1 MTDTRPDPDSLL
13 DKIKRSDEQAARGRL
28 KVFFGACAG
37 VGKTYAM
44 LAAGHVQQRLGV
56 DVLVGVVETHGRSET
71 ASQLIGL
78 KVLPPAKIE
87 HRGQTLPEFDLDA
100 ALAIKPPLILI
111 DELAHSNVAGS
122 RHPKRWQDVEELL
135 AAGIDVY
142 TSLNVQ
148 HLERLNDVVGQI
160 TGIVV
165 RETLPD
171 HVFDAADEVT
181 LVDLPPDE
189 LLLRL
194 AEGKVYRPEQAT
206 RASQNFFRKG
216 NLLALRELALRRTA
230 DRVDAQMRAYRADQ
244 SIHPVWKAH
253 ERLLISI
260 GPYSGGD
267 KLIRSACR
275 LAASL
280 HADCLVVYVET
291 PELQRQGDATRNQV
305 LKTLKLAQELGAET
319 SVLAG
324 VDLVDTLLAF
334 ARSRNVSKMVVGKS
348 QRSTWSRLWRR
359 PLSELLIDKASDVD
373 VYVVAHDLSDALPS
387 DAKPNSLLF
396 DEATPKFQR
405 HGYFAALG
413 AAALTTLLTA
423 GLLHFFDLANVVMLY
438 LLAVVLVSV
447 RYGRGAGAV
456 TSLLSVAAFDFFFV
470 APRMSFTVSDTQYLL
485 TFAVML
491 SVALIISHL
500 TSRLRF
506 EANVATYRERRTR
519 ALYELGR
526 ELSGAL
532 TATQIVEMSVRHLD
546 GLFQSQTLLFIPDS
560 EEKVRA
566 SHEHASADL
575 GIAQWVYDYQQPAG
589 LGTHTLPAAP
599 LLYIPLKA
607 PMRTRGV
614 LAVLPGDS
622 QLVFL
627 PEQQRLLESAA
638 SQIAL
643 ALERVHYVEVAQDA
657 IVVMESERLR
667 NGVLS
672 AVSHDLR
679 TPLTTLVGLASL
691 LDKDE
696 TPAELRHVSQSL
708 QKEAM
713 RMNHMVSNLLDM
725 AKLQSGV
732 KPNKEWQLFEES
744 VGGAVR
750 VAGASLTAHSIQVD
764 LPSDFP
770 LLEYD
775 AVLMERVLVNLL
787 ENAAKYTPA
796 GSSITISAKKDGDMA
811 RIAVSDNGPGLPEG
825 TRLFDKFTRGTTESG
840 APGVGLGLAI
850 CRSIIHAH
858 GGQISARNLDPHG
871 AEFEFTLPLGTP
883 PVFESVDLIP

>member
-28 KVFFGACAG
+28 KIFFGACAG

-44 LAAGHVQQRLGV
+44 LSAGHVQQRLGV

-71 ASQLIGL
+71 ATQLIGL
-78 KVLPPAKIE
+78 KVLPQAKIE
-87 HRGQTLPEFDLDA
+87 HRGQSLPEFDLDA

-244 SIHPVWKAH
+244 SIQPVWKAH

-291 PELQRQGDATRNQV
+291 PELQRQGEETRKQV
-305 LKTLKLAQELGAET
+305 LKTLKLAQDLGAET

-348 QRSTWSRLWRR
+348 QRSQWSRLWRR
-359 PLSELLIDKASDVD
+359 PLSEQLIDKAIDVD
-373 VYVVAHDLSDALPS
+373 VYVVAHDLSDVLPS
-387 DAKPNSLLF
+387 ETKPNSLLF
-396 DEATPKFQR
+396 DEATPKLQR
-405 HGYFAALG
+405 HGYIAAFA

-423 GLLHFFDLANVVMLY
+423 CLLHFFDLANVVMLY

-456 TSLLSVAAFDFFFV
+456 ASLLSVAAFDFFFV

-566 SHEHASADL
+566 SHEHASSDL

-614 LAVLPGDS
+614 LAVLPTDS
-622 QLVFL
+622 QHVFL
-627 PEQQRLLESAA
+627 PEQQRLLETAA

-657 IVVMESERLR
+657 IIAMESERLR

-696 TPAELRHVSQSL
+696 IPAEFRHISQSL
-708 QKEAM
+708 QQEAM

-732 KPNKEWQLFEES
+732 KPNKEWQLLEES

-750 VAGASLTAHSIQVD
+750 VAGASLAAHQIKVD
-764 LPSDFP
+764 LPADFP

-796 GSSITISAKKDGDMA
+796 GSTMTISAKKDGNMA

-825 TRLFDKFTRGTTESG
+825 THLFDKFTRGTTESG

-858 GGQISARNLDPHG
+858 GGQISARNLDPQG

-883 PVFESVDLIP
+883 PVLAN

>member
-13 DKIKRSDEQAARGRL
+13 DKIKRTDEQAARGRL
-28 KVFFGACAG
+28 KIFFGACAG

-71 ASQLIGL
+71 ATQLIGL
-78 KVLPPAKIE
+78 KVLPSAKIE
-87 HRGQTLPEFDLDA
+87 HRGQILPEFDLDA
-100 ALAIKPPLILI
+100 ALMIKPPLILI

-135 AAGIDVY
+135 VAGIDVY

-171 HVFDAADEVT
+171 HVFDAANEVT

-244 SIHPVWKAH
+244 SIVPVWQAH

-260 GPYSGGD
+260 GPYSGGE
-267 KLIRSACR
+267 KLIRNACR

-291 PELQRQGDATRNQV
+291 PELQRQGEATRKQV
-305 LKTLKLAQELGAET
+305 LKTLKLAQDLGAET

-324 VDLVDTLLAF
+324 VDLADTLLAF

-348 QRSTWSRLWRR
+348 QRNHWSRLWRR
-359 PLSELLIDKASDVD
+359 PLSEQLIDKASDVD
-373 VYVVAHDLSDALPS
+373 VYVVAHDESEAPPS
-387 DAKPNSLLF
+387 DEKPNSLLF
-396 DEATPKFQR
+396 DEASPKRQR

-413 AAALTTLLTA
+413 GAALITVLSA
-423 GLLHFFDLANVVMLY
+423 GLLQFFDPANVVMLY
-438 LLAVVLVSV
+438 LLVVVLVSV
-447 RYGRGAGAV
+447 RYGRGAGVAS
-456 TSLLSVAAFDFFFV
+456 SLLSVAAFDFFFV

-506 EANVATYRERRTR
+506 EASVATYRERRTR

-614 LAVLPGDS
+614 LAVLPSDS
-622 QLVFL
+622 QHVFL

-696 TPAELRHVSQSL
+696 LPSEFRQISQSL

-732 KPNKEWQLFEES
+732 KPNKEWQFLEES
-744 VGGAVR
+744 VGSAVR
-750 VAGASLTAHSIQVD
+750 VAGASLTAHQVRVD
-764 LPSDFP
+764 LPADLP
-770 LLEYD
+770 MLEYD

-796 GSSITISAKKDGDMA
+796 GSIMTISAKKDGVMA

-850 CRSIIHAH
+850 CRSIIYAH

-883 PVFESVDLIP
+883 PVFESADLR